1 VTDATGLNLFQQQE
15 ANRRRTIWLVI
26 GFVLFFAWLGFGGDL
41 IYYLSSRDADPRTYH
56 HTFPWFGLL
65 LTAIGAGIARYG
77 FATGPDKVLW
87 STGAR
92 ELTEPAT
99 DKERQLVNVV
109 EEMAIAAGLARPRIW
124 IVPDADPNAFATGLD
139 QAKSHVAVTQGLLD
153 LCSRDELQ
161 AVIAH
166 ELGHV
171 KNLDVRLMTMLAALV
186 GVVALMHDG
195 MGRLIT
201 SGFRS
206 GGGRGFGGGGGG
218 GGSRGGK
225 KGGLGQLVIVLL
237 VLWVITWILAP
248 IISRF
253 LAMAVSR
260 KREYLADAMGAQFT
274 RNPMALATALQKIEG
289 AESPTSSIKRGAAHL
304 CIADP
309 LGRRINLR
317 EGGLSNLLATHP
329 PMAARIARLKGM
341 AYQRLKAEG
350 QFPSS

>member
-1 VTDATGLNLFQQQE
+1 VTEEAGLNLFQQQE

-41 IYYLSSRDADPRTYH
+41 IYYLSSRDAPPNTYH

-77 FATGPDKVLW
+77 YATGPNKVLW
-87 STGAR
+87 STGAH
-92 ELTEPAT
+92 ELLEPAT

-109 EEMAIAAGLARPRIW
+109 EEMAVAAGLPRPSIW

-139 QAKSHVAVTQGLLD
+139 QAKAHIAVTQGLLD

-171 KNLDVRLMTMLAALV
+171 KNLDVRLMTTLAALV
-186 GVVALMHDG
+186 GAVVLMHNG
-195 MGRLIT
+195 MGRLLS
-201 SGFRS
+201 SGFR
-206 GGGRGFGGGGGG
+206 GGSG
-218 GGSRGGK
+218 GGSRGGGK
-225 KGGLGQLVIVLL
+225 KGGLGQLAILLL

-248 IISRF
+248 IITQM

-274 RNPMALATALQKIEG
+274 RNPMALATALQKIEA
-289 AESPTSSIKRGAAHL
+289 AEAPTAAIKSGAAHL

-309 LGRRINLR
+309 LGRRANLH
-317 EGGLSNLLATHP
+317 EGGLSNLFGTHP

-350 QFPSS
+350 QFPTT

>member
-1 VTDATGLNLFQQQE
+1 VTDETGLNLFQQQE

-41 IYYLSSRDADPRTYH
+41 IYYLSTREADPRTYH
-56 HTFPWFGLL
+56 HTVPWFGLL

-77 FATGPDKVLW
+77 FATGPNKVLW

-92 ELTEPAT
+92 ELTEPAS
-99 DKERQLVNVV
+99 DQERQLVNVV
-109 EEMAIAAGLARPRIW
+109 EEMAIAAGLPRPRIW
-124 IVPDADPNAFATGLD
+124 VVPDPDPNAFATGLD
-139 QAKSHVAVTQGLLD
+139 QAKSHIAVTQGLLD

-171 KNLDVRLMTMLAALV
+171 KNLDVRLMTTLAALV
-186 GVVALMHDG
+186 GAVALMHDG
-195 MGRLIT
+195 TGRLL
-201 SGFRS
+201 GRGLRLG
-206 GGGRGFGGGGGG
+206 GGGR

-225 KGGLGQLVIVLL
+225 KGGLGQLAIILL
-237 VLWVITWILAP
+237 VIWIISWILAP
-248 IISRF
+248 LITRL

-289 AESPTSSIKRGAAHL
+289 AESPTSSIKQGAAHL

-309 LGRRINLR
+309 LGRRANLR
-317 EGGLSNLLATHP
+317 EGRLADILATHP
-329 PMAARIARLKGM
+329 PMGARIARLKGM

-350 QFPSS
+350 QFPTA